1 MIIEAAQA
9 KNLKIATAE
18 SLTGGGVSAKL
29 ALTPGASKVLLG
41 GITAYQDEIKSQL
54 VGASA
59 QLIAQ
64 QSAVD
69 AEVCA
74 QLASGVRSRFSG
86 AMGIDESLIIGIA
99 TTGVAGP
106 ETVKG
111 KGVGEVFIGVASN
124 AGVKV
129 FGETFTGDR
138 LAVIEATIF
147 RCEEILLEEIGLL

>member
-1 MIIEAAQA
+1 MIIEAASA
-9 KNLKIATAE
+9 KGLHIATAE
-18 SLTGGGVSAKL
+18 SLTGGGVGAKL
-29 ALTPGASKVLLG
+29 AQTPGASKVLLG
-41 GITAYQDEIKSQL
+41 GITAYQDQIKSQL

-74 QLASGVRSRFSG
+74 QLAQGVRSRFAG
-86 AMGIDESLIIGIA
+86 AMGLSESLVIGLA

-106 ETVKG
+106 DAVSNKP
-111 KGVGEVFIGVASN
+111 VGQVFIGISSS

-129 FGETFTGDR
+129 FGESFEGSRSD
-138 LAVIEATIF
+138 VISATIQ
-147 RCEEILLEEIGLL
+147 RCEEILLEEIALV

>member
-1 MIIEAAQA
+1 M
-9 KNLKIATAE
+9 
-18 SLTGGGVSAKL
+18 
-29 ALTPGASKVLLG
+29 LLG

-74 QLASGVRSRFSG
+74 QLAGGVRSKFAS
-86 AMGIDESLIIGIA
+86 AMGLDEALVIGIA

-106 ETVKG
+106 AAVQG
-111 KGVGEVFIGVASN
+111 KRVGEVFIGIASN

-129 FGETFTGDR
+129 FGESFEGDR
-138 LAVIEATIF
+138 LAVIEATIA
-147 RCEEILLEEIGLL
+147 RCEEILLEEIELL

>member
-1 MIIEAAQA
+1 MIIESASA
-9 KNLKIATAE
+9 KGLFIATAE
-18 SLTGGGVSAKL
+18 SLTAGGLGARL
-29 ALTPGASKVLLG
+29 AQTSGASQVFLG
-41 GITAYQDEIKSQL
+41 GIIAYQDEIKSQL

-74 QLASGVRSRFSG
+74 QLAQGVRSRFAG
-86 AMGIDESLIIGIA
+86 AMGQSEEKVIGVA

-106 ETVKG
+106 TPVSG
-111 KGVGEVFIGVASN
+111 KPIGEVYIGISSS

-129 FGETFTGDR
+129 FGEKFDGGR
-138 LAVIEATIF
+138 EAIVLATLD
-147 RCEEILLEEIGLL
+147 RCEEIILEEIRLL

>member
-1 MIIEAAQA
+1 MIIASALA
-9 KNLKIATAE
+9 KDLHIATAE
-18 SLTGGGVSAKL
+18 SLTGGGVSARL
-29 ALTPGASKVLLG
+29 AQTPGASKVLLG

-74 QLASGVRSRFSG
+74 QLAGGVRSKFAV
-86 AMGIDESLIIGIA
+86 AMGLDESRVIGIA

-106 ETVKG
+106 EAVQG
-111 KGVGEVFIGVASN
+111 KRVGEVFIGIASSS
-124 AGVKV
+124 GVKV
-129 FGETFTGDR
+129 FGESFEGDR
-138 LAVIEATIF
+138 LAIVEATIA
-147 RCEEILLEEIGLL
+147 RCEEVLMEEIELL